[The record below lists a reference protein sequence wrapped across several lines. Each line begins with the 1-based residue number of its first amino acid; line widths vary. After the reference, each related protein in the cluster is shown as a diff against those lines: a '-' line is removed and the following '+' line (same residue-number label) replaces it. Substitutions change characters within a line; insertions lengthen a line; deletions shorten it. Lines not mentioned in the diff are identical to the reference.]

1 MQQSVH
7 ARIVLAWTLLGL
19 RLEDGEKSDVGL
31 GDKETIDFETAGNR

>member
-19 RLEDGEKSDVGL
+19 RLEDGEKSDVRCQTERAQEGV
-31 GDKETIDFETAGNR
+31 